1 MTKNYQFD
9 EHFRGSEEFKTH
21 FGIFLVENLN
31 LICNFENFWSPFLA
45 EIDKLMHRV
54 DEIYVRIDSAFKSLQ
69 TEEKDK

>member
-1 MTKNYQFD
+1 MNIL
-9 EHFRGSEEFKTH
+9 EVRRNLRHILEF
-21 FGIFLVENLN
+21 FLVEHFD

-69 TEEKDK
+69 AEEKDK